1 MNRPTNHA
9 VSTSN
14 GIEPR
19 TCESVPFVVKNDGAT
34 AGGVG
39 ISPALLFTQPPSTG
53 EPHT

>member
-14 GIEPR
+14 GAEPR
-19 TCESVPFVVKNDGAT
+19 TCEPVPCVVQDDGAT

-39 ISPALLFTQPPSTG
+39 IVPALLFTHRPRTG